1 MYRFLCNLLN
11 SPLKFA
17 FNQPVI
23 ERHTNW
29 TTKYPAWAVLVP
41 TWSNPT
47 PIEVFYGRAA
57 LTNKLAAALMVCF
70 DVFIDEHCLCNLVTT
85 KTNLWN
91 QWNFDSHHSCQIPFL
106 QQRACMNCRIM
117 PPGGWSV
124 SVHLELMKCI
134 NAVVDAIDTKRLVDN
149 SEVL

>member
-91 QWNFDSHHSCQIPFL
+91 QWNFDSHHSCQIPFFVF
-106 QQRACMNCRIM
+106 ATTCMYELSYNAPRWMVCVCA
-117 PPGGWSV
+117 PGTHEVYQCCGWCYWY
-124 SVHLELMKCI
+124 EE
-134 NAVVDAIDTKRLVDN
+134 TRW
-149 SEVL
+149 